1 MATLHTEAQR
11 GMQFPLTDPN
21 NSNSF
26 DLRLVFFLGADDHNR
41 GKGAICRPPN
51 ECSYERNGLG
61 ARNVYTLTF
70 AEMQRSVGYLGSWAI
85 RWRPPVQTAAGTRC
99 TRTCGRQLVGC
110 RYCLGVHRQNQ
121 RQQQRAQNFSC
132 PPPTVLPFSVTIS
145 SSAEFPGISQFS
157 TNNFFP

>member
-41 GKGAICRPPN
+41 GMGAICRPPN

-70 AEMQRSVGYLGSWAI
+70 AEMQRSVGFVGHQVAATGSNSGGDSLHENMW
-85 RWRPPVQTAAGTRC
+85 TT
-99 TRTCGRQLVGC
+99 TCGLPLLSRSASSKPTPTATRPKFQLPSPDS
-110 RYCLGVHRQNQ
+110 
-121 RQQQRAQNFSC
+121 AA
-132 PPPTVLPFSVTIS
+132 VLCDDFLIG
-145 SSAEFPGISQFS
+145 GISRNQSILHQQFLS
-157 TNNFFP
+157 II